1 MPLESHFQPS
11 GARERERLHALLR
24 AELACKGRC
33 SPRAIWLAAD
43 GERLEVDAL
52 GGLRPSSGRGQVA
65 GYLPVPGQGLGVE
78 KLRGRRLLEDL
89 AAHVGGTV
97 QVWRKE
103 PLSGAWRLFG
113 AAQVLA
119 APDAPV
125 VEIAR
130 SMVPV
135 LSPQVCWLPFQEGA
149 LALILEARP
158 AGEWSGEDLEAWRRG
173 IEVLGSLLAVQ
184 AELSRYQA
192 MQRLFE
198 ATLET
203 VHDGILAGDE
213 DGQFRIF
220 NAGLEGLVGWS
231 RAEAEAQGWPNLVY
245 RDPGYRE
252 RMISNIRRHFEGLQ
266 FDSQEVRLFTRA
278 GEEKACSL
286 RTRRT
291 EDELGR
297 GVVIGAFRDITSIR
311 QAERE
316 RSREVNLEALGQ
328 FAATIAHDFRNVL
341 ALVAGHASLL
351 QRSLDPAVRGRAERI
366 TRAAERGDALSRRL
380 LTFGG
385 ARPLRLES
393 VDLAIELRRALDL
406 AVQRPQ
412 LQIVLDLPPLA
423 PSIHADPVLL
433 REVLDNLVTNALKAI
448 GDGLGTLRIVVDAE
462 LPRLPPAFSAVGLNV
477 ELVHVSI
484 QDSGPG
490 FSQEARQHLFEPF
503 FSTRS
508 DGHGLGLANVR
519 NLLRQM
525 EGAIDVPESCAGGR
539 VDLWFAAAAV
549 PPANS
554 AMPRVHAPR
563 GTEQI
568 WVLDDESEIVEVIST
583 HLQSLGYRIRGFVE
597 PAQLFEALR
606 SVDDPP
612 DAFII
617 DLQIGIHSGLQVLAQ
632 LRAELRRQPALIC
645 TGAAPGRLEDPRTSL
660 LEKPF
665 DRLGLAHAVRE
676 LLDRHALGTA
686 HRRPPEE
693 PADP

>member
-1 MPLESHFQPS
+1 MPMDSQCQPA
-11 GARERERLHALLR
+11 GVRERERLDALIR
-24 AELACKGRC
+24 AELVHLGHCI
-33 SPRAIWLAAD
+33 PRAIWLAAD
-43 GERLEVDAL
+43 GDRLELATD
-52 GGLRPSSGRGQVA
+52 GGLSRSIGKGRVE
-65 GYLPVPGQGLGVE
+65 GYLPAPGQGLGLE

-89 AAHVGGTV
+89 AAYVGGSV

-113 AAQVLA
+113 APHVLA
-119 APDAPV
+119 SPDAPV
-125 VEIAR
+125 VEIGR
-130 SMVPV
+130 TMLPQ
-135 LSPQVCWLPFQEGA
+135 LSAEVCYLPFHEGT

-158 AGEWSGEDLEAWRRG
+158 TTPWSGEDLEAWRRG
-173 IEVLGSLLAVQ
+173 IEALGSLLAVQ

-198 ATLET
+198 ATLDT
-203 VHDGILAGDE
+203 VHDGVLAGDE

-231 RAEAEAQGWPNLVY
+231 RAEAEEQGWPNLVY

-252 RMISNIRRHFEGLQ
+252 RMIGNIRRHFEGLQ
-266 FDSQEVRLFTRA
+266 FDSQEVRLFTRE

-316 RSREVNLEALGQ
+316 RLREVNLEALGQ

-351 QRSLDPAVRGRAERI
+351 QRSLDPAVRTRAERI

-393 VDLAIELRRALDL
+393 VDLAVELRRAIDL

-412 LQIVLDLPPLA
+412 LQVVLDLPPLA

-448 GDGLGTLRIVVDAE
+448 GEGPGTLRLRVDAD

-503 FSTRS
+503 FSTRA

-525 EGAIDVPESCAGGR
+525 EGAIDIPESGKGGR

-549 PPANS
+549 PPANL
-554 AMPRVHAPR
+554 AIPRVHAPR
-563 GTEQI
+563 GSEQI
-568 WVLDDESEIVEVIST
+568 WVLDDEAEIVEVIST
-583 HLQSLGYRIRGFVE
+583 HLQSLGYRLRGFTE

-606 SVDDPP
+606 LAPDPP

-617 DLQIGIHSGLQVLAQ
+617 DLQIGMHSGLQVLAQ

-645 TGAAPGRLEDPRTSL
+645 TGAAPGTLEDPRTSL

-686 HRRPPEE
+686 HRRPPEAPSE
-693 PADP
+693 P